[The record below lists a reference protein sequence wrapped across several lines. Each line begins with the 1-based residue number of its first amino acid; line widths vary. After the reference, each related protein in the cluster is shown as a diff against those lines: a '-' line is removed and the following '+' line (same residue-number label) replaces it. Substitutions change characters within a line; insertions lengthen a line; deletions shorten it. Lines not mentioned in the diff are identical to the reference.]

1 MKNILMLALLFLIAS
16 VRCHP
21 AGDGEKTVTG
31 NPALESFVVRSHEL
45 NLKVRYEN
53 PERRLSFSNYNGD
66 YLLWKEEAG
75 RKFAELLSYTPPGM
89 KNVRQLR
96 NLRIENITY
105 RALVMEVSPDLSIP
119 AYLLEPDGE
128 IKGAVMAIQGHGSVE
143 NVIGLSD
150 DYHHMFAYELAK
162 DGYLVI
168 APNLRGF
175 TSLSDVAVQLP
186 IDRLDY
192 SVAHSHFTL
201 VTHLNLHGE
210 SLLGKTIEDLIA
222 WENWVCNQYHLDEIA
237 VAGISYGGD
246 LALYYPVFSDR
257 VSKIFASG
265 SLGSFNVIF
274 SRCYNAPAHGIP
286 GVLRWF
292 DRSDLTGLN
301 APRPIM
307 LHYGELDTPSETN
320 NSASYNETVEPSV
333 TELREIYSA
342 AGAEDR
348 VLFHVSPG
356 RWHEM
361 DVAVLKEFLND
372 NH

>member
-1 MKNILMLALLFLIAS
+1 MKNILILALMMILSSL
-16 VRCHP
+16 RCTP
-21 AGDGEKTVTG
+21 PGNEEKSGTG
-31 NPALESFVVRSHEL
+31 NPALANFVVNSHEL

-66 YLLWKEEAG
+66 YLPWKEEAVK
-75 RKFAELLSYTPPGM
+75 KFTELLSYTPPGP
-89 KNVRQLR
+89 KSVTQLR
-96 NLRIENITY
+96 TLRVENITY
-105 RALVMEVSPDLSIP
+105 RALVMEVSPGLSIP

-128 IKGAVMAIQGHGSVE
+128 IKGVVMAIQGHGSVE
-143 NVIGLSD
+143 NVIGLND
-150 DYHHMFAYELAK
+150 DYHHMFAYELAR

-175 TSLSDVAVQLP
+175 TALSDVAAHLP
-186 IDRLDY
+186 VDRLDY
-192 SVAHSHFTL
+192 SVAHSHFTM

-210 SLLGKTIEDLIA
+210 SLVGKTIEDLVA
-222 WENWVCNQYHLDEIA
+222 WENWVCNQYHRDEIA

-246 LALYYPVFSDR
+246 LALFYPVFSER

-265 SLGSFNVIF
+265 SLGSFNLIF

-292 DRSDLTGLN
+292 DRSDIAGLN

-320 NSASYNETVEPSV
+320 NSASYNESVEPSV
-333 TELREIYSA
+333 NELKEIYAA
-342 AGAEDR
+342 AGAENSI
-348 VLFHVSPG
+348 LFRVSPG

-361 DVAVLKEFLND
+361 DVAALKEFLND
-372 NH
+372 KN